1 MVVRSGLVFKTDRL
15 SYLYLFLHLTLKKCH
30 LYIELN
36 HILVVAGSDDEH
48 NADTWDAADYVLPK
62 YVPATVENLLHRIET

>member
-1 MVVRSGLVFKTDRL
+1 MYKRQ
-15 SYLYLFLHLTLKKCH
+15 